1 MKNSP
6 PAKERRRRLANDS
19 DFLKK
24 LVSLLEKEK
33 LSREQIAEKLAIDDV
48 KKITDSVLLG
58 AVRLAGNSKILENI
72 IEKTVVRTK
81 KGPQYSEKKGLVIPA
96 WQFEGKGIADGQKY
110 EMTYG
115 SKKGIITLRP
125 INNGEV
131 AKD

>member
-33 LSREQIAEKLAIDDV
+33 LSREQIAEKLSIEDV
-48 KKITDSVLLG
+48 KKLTDSVLLG

-81 KGPQYSEKKGLVIPA
+81 KGPQYSEKKGLIIPA
-96 WQFEGKGIADGQKY
+96 WQLEGKGIADGQKY

-115 SKKGIITLRP
+115 SKKGIVTLRP

>member
-1 MKNSP
+1 MKE
-6 PAKERRRRLANDS
+6 KRRRLANDS

-33 LSREQIAEKLAIDDV
+33 LSREQLAEKLAIDDA
-48 KKITDSVLLG
+48 KKLTDSVLLK
-58 AVRLAGNSKILENI
+58 AVRLAGNSRILENL

-81 KGPQYSEKKGLVIPA
+81 KGPQYSVKKGLVIPP

-110 EMTYG
+110 EMTFG

-125 INNGEV
+125 LYSEDV

>member
-33 LSREQIAEKLAIDDV
+33 LSREQIAEKLAIEDV

-81 KGPQYSEKKGLVIPA
+81 KGPRYSEKKGLVIPA

>member
-33 LSREQIAEKLAIDDV
+33 LSREQIAEKLAIEDV
-48 KKITDSVLLG
+48 KKLTDSVLLG

-81 KGPQYSEKKGLVIPA
+81 KGPQYSEKKGLTIPA